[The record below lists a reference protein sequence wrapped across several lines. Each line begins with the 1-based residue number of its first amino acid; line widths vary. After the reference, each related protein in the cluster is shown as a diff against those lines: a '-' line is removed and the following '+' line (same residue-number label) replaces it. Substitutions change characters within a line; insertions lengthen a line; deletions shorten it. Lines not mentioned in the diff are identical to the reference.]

1 MKFSTDRYKF
11 YHYTGK
17 DGKDT
22 IAAVSSYAG
31 KTVKAY
37 AKCDPRDSFDEQSG
51 RTLAAARCNA
61 KVAEKR
67 EARAR
72 RKVVEAQR
80 KLDDARRYYE
90 NMEKYLDD
98 AQREYNL
105 AKMELEHIEE
115 KF

>member
-1 MKFSTDRYKF
+1 MKFSTNRYKF

-22 IAAVSSYAG
+22 IAAVSTYAG

-37 AKCDPRDSFDEQSG
+37 AKCDPRDSFDEESG
-51 RTLAAARCNA
+51 KILAAARCNA

-72 RKVVEAQR
+72 RKVIEAQR
-80 KLDDARRYYE
+80 QLDADYYHYQNMTRYL
-90 NMEKYLDD
+90 ND
-98 AQREYNL
+98 AQREVNQ
-105 AKMELEHIEE
+105 AKIEVSQLE
-115 KF
+115 KKL

>member
-17 DGKDT
+17 DGEDT
-22 IAAVSSYAG
+22 IAAVSTYAG

-37 AKCDPRDSFDEQSG
+37 AKCDPRDSFDEKSG
-51 RTLAAARCNA
+51 KILAAARCNA

-72 RKVVEAQR
+72 RKVIDAQR
-80 KLDDARRYYE
+80 QLDAARHYYE
-90 NMEKYLDD
+90 NMARYLDD
-98 AQREYNL
+98 AQREASQ
-105 AKMELEHIEE
+105 AKIEVSQLE
-115 KF
+115 KKL

>member
-51 RTLAAARCNA
+51 KTLAAARCNA

-90 NMEKYLDD
+90 NMARYLDD
-98 AQREYNL
+98 AKKEFSQANIEVT
-105 AKMELEHIEE
+105 KLEQ
-115 KF
+115 KL